1 MSNSNIRIDKK
12 KVLFELGF
20 VPIPGYMGYWAR
32 VDGKIGSSNNR
43 EVGSVKILSPLV
55 INSGYETVTLVKAGV
70 YNERRT
76 VHRLVA
82 STFLSN
88 PDSLPE
94 VNHKNGSKLDNRVDN
109 LEWVSTSG
117 NRRHAIDTGLQVS
130 LKGVQVNTCKLSESD
145 VIEISQLYKNGVSS
159 DKIADKYNISS
170 KQVNTIGLG
179 SQWKHLG
186 IESIRRGK
194 SKGESHSKSV
204 LNELQVIE
212 IRKLSQSGLTH
223 PEISK
228 IYDCSVSCVS
238 HVVNRHT
245 WKHI

>member
-1 MSNSNIRIDKK
+1 MTKRNIPIDKK
-12 KVLFELGF
+12 KVLIELGF
-20 VPIPGYMGYWAR
+20 VPIPGYKGYWAR
-32 VDGKIGSSNNR
+32 QDGKIGSSNNR
-43 EVGSVKILSPLV
+43 ETGSVKILSPLV
-55 INSGYETVTLVKAGV
+55 INSGYQTVTLINAGV

-76 VHRLVA
+76 VHRLIA
-82 STFLSN
+82 FTFLPN
-88 PDSLPE
+88 PDNLPE
-94 VNHKNGSKLDNRVDN
+94 VNHKNGNKLDNRVEN
-109 LEWVSTSG
+109 LEWISISG
-117 NRRHAIDTGLQVS
+117 NKRHAIKNGLWVS

-145 VIEISQLYKNGVSS
+145 VVEISELYKNGVSS

-186 IESIRRGK
+186 IESTRRGK
-194 SKGESHSKSV
+194 SKGESHSKAV

-228 IYDCSVSCVS
+228 LYDCSVSCVS